1 MSLKIYDPTIQMGDN
16 LCSVNKGNCSHLCL
30 PVSATLRVCKCA
42 TGYRADPM
50 DHTKCIGVE
59 EFLFYSIN
67 WEIKGLPLGDENMTD
82 VLSPISRVSMATS
95 IDFHAGTLRVL
106 IFYLLI

>member
-1 MSLKIYDPTIQMGDN
+1 
-16 LCSVNKGNCSHLCL
+16 VNKGNCSHLCL
-30 PVSATLRVCKCA
+30 PISATQRVCKCA

-95 IDFHAGTLRVL
+95 IDFHAG
-106 IFYLLI
+106 IGIQN

>member
-1 MSLKIYDPTIQMGDN
+1 
-16 LCSVNKGNCSHLCL
+16 
-30 PVSATLRVCKCA
+30 
-42 TGYRADPM
+42 M

-95 IDFHAGTLRVL
+95 IDFHAGKNLPLRLRFFFILEASVYFNYWQSKCL
-106 IFYLLI
+106 IYY